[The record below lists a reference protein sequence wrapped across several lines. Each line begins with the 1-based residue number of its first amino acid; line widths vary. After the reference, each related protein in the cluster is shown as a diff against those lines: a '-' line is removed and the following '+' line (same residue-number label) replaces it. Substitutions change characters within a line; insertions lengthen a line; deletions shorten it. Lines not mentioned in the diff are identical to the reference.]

1 MTNTSR
7 TALVTGAASGIGAA
21 VATRLAADGASVAL
35 LARRRDRLEKVAA
48 QISEAGG
55 TALVVPAD
63 VTDAGAV
70 AQAAQLVHEHF
81 GDIDL
86 LVNNAGVM
94 QVVPFGDAPA
104 DDWRRTVDVNLTGVL
119 TVTHA
124 FLPALKRSA
133 ATRTTDLINVSSLA
147 ADRFMP
153 GMATYGASKAGVS
166 YLSRALRLELAGEGI
181 RVTNVEPGMIDG
193 TELADQFPAELRS
206 MVDEL
211 RTSLPAV
218 PPSEVAEL
226 IAYVVSRPRE
236 VNLPELIIQPSKEV

>member
-1 MTNTSR
+1 MNSNR
-7 TALVTGAASGIGAA
+7 IALVTGAASGIGAA
-21 VATRLAADGASVAL
+21 IATRLAADGASVAL
-35 LARRRDRLEKVAA
+35 LARRRDRLEKLAA
-48 QISEAGG
+48 QISESGG

-63 VTDAGAV
+63 VTDPDEV
-70 AQAAQLVHEHF
+70 AQAAELVQDRF
-81 GDIDL
+81 GDLDL
-86 LVNNAGVM
+86 LINNAGLM
-94 QVVPFGDAPA
+94 KVVPFGDASA
-104 DDWRRTVDVNLTGVL
+104 ADWRRTVDVNLGGVL

-133 ATRTTDLINVSSLA
+133 TTRTTDLINVSSIA

-153 GMATYGASKAGVS
+153 GMAAYGASKAGVS

-181 RVTNVEPGMIDG
+181 RVTNLEPGMVDG
-193 TELADQFPAELRS
+193 TELADQFPAELRT

-218 PPSEVAEL
+218 PPSEVADL